1 MYRTSFLTSRRPD
14 TTRVFDLQTYFRNIS
29 GDFTT
34 LPQHFKDNGYVTQSV
49 GKVFHPGIAS
59 NNTDDYPYSWTFPA
73 YHPATEKHMFG
84 LASEDGKLHKNA
96 VCPVSNMSLVP
107 GQSLPDIGI
116 ADFAVQFLQDRA
128 KDPDQPF
135 FLAVGFHKPHQPLRY
150 PKEYLDLYPLSK
162 IKPAVDNFFP
172 MWLPPV
178 AWAPCYPLR
187 LNEDVQAAGFPMPYG
202 PLPEDFQLK
211 LRQSYSAATSYTDA
225 QLGRVLEALDK
236 AGFANNTI
244 ISFHGDHG
252 WSLGEHEEWCKF
264 TNFDVTTRIPLMF
277 YVPGMTSVPAPP
289 PGQTFPFYDALSMA
303 HDDQQ
308 DAGKD
313 SSLSDHSCKGG
324 SFDKCRVND
333 DTPDSQGRTTDALA
347 EAVDIYPT
355 LCELAGL
362 EMPPMCPPDD
372 VKVKFCTT
380 GVSLVPVIRNVTHS
394 SPVTQWKRAAFSQYT
409 RPSYF
414 PQIISDGPVLELI
427 RIMGYTMRTA
437 DHRYT
442 EWVAYDPATFTTNWT
457 QLYARELYVYETD
470 PLEDWNVA
478 DVTSHSDLVVELS
491 KQLRAGWR
499 EALPGQQ

>member
-1 MYRTSFLTSRRPD
+1 MFLLCFVFTCSCFLQLASAASSRPNVLFFVVDDLRPRLGCYGESVMVTPNIDNLASRSVLFERAYVQFSLCSPSRTSFLTSRRPD

-84 LASEDGKLHKNA
+84 LACPGEDGKLHKNA

-236 AGFANNTI
+236 
-244 ISFHGDHG
+244 
-252 WSLGEHEEWCKF
+252 
-264 TNFDVTTRIPLMF
+264 
-277 YVPGMTSVPAPP
+277 
-289 PGQTFPFYDALSMA
+289 
-303 HDDQQ
+303 
-308 DAGKD
+308 
-313 SSLSDHSCKGG
+313 
-324 SFDKCRVND
+324 
-333 DTPDSQGRTTDALA
+333 
-347 EAVDIYPT
+347 
-355 LCELAGL
+355 
-362 EMPPMCPPDD
+362 
-372 VKVKFCTT
+372 
-380 GVSLVPVIRNVTHS
+380 
-394 SPVTQWKRAAFSQYT
+394 
-409 RPSYF
+409 
-414 PQIISDGPVLELI
+414 
-427 RIMGYTMRTA
+427 
-437 DHRYT
+437 
-442 EWVAYDPATFTTNWT
+442 
-457 QLYARELYVYETD
+457 
-470 PLEDWNVA
+470 
-478 DVTSHSDLVVELS
+478 
-491 KQLRAGWR
+491 
-499 EALPGQQ
+499 